1 MAPGKRWEQD
11 FKQSI
16 DEDSCIRLY
25 DTTNGYAG
33 VKNPCDFIYYIY
45 PYQYVIELKSVKS
58 KSFGF
63 DIITDYQWEMM
74 SKLDRKKGI
83 TAIFLVEFREERE
96 AYIIPMIEILKTAPY
111 RRSINIDMCRKNPNI
126 LEIPTTYKRTH
137 CTIDKELFNIL
148 LHEISEWEVGLE
160 WLDYE

>member
-16 DEDSCIRLY
+16 NEDSCIRLY

-45 PYQYVIELKSVKS
+45 PNQYMIELKSVKS

-63 DIITDYQWEMM
+63 DKITDYQWETMM
-74 SKLDRKKGI
+74 KLDQEKGI
-83 TAIFLVEFREERE
+83 TSIFLVEFREERE
-96 AYIIPMIEILKTAPY
+96 AYIIPMAEILKTASY
-111 RRSINIDMCRKNPNI
+111 RRSINIDMCRQNPNI

-137 CTIDKELFNIL
+137 CTIDKELFKIL

>member
-33 VKNPCDFIYYIY
+33 VKNPCDFIYYMY

>member
-33 VKNPCDFIYYIY
+33 VKNPCDFIYYMY
-45 PYQYVIELKSVKS
+45 PYQYMIELKSVKS

-137 CTIDKELFNIL
+137 CTIYKELFNEL
-148 LHEISEWEVGLE
+148 LYKISEREVGLE